1 MATKTD
7 VLNEIALYTAT
18 NSRPCPMNYLTGK
31 FGDEAA
37 DLVKQLKTDGAVI
50 GKRGRTG
57 GLLRCETIAEGEI
70 DTDMPSSGKS
80 SDLQNQFAALAE
92 KLAQSAA

>member
-57 GLLRCETIAEGEI
+57 GLVQNGDSTTATPNESTSDIASE
-70 DTDMPSSGKS
+70 
-80 SDLQNQFAALAE
+80 FAALAE
-92 KLAQSAA
+92 KLAAAEAEAATG

>member
-7 VLNEIALYTAT
+7 VLNEIADYSAAK
-18 NSRPCPMNYLTGK
+18 NRPCPMNYLTAK

-37 DLVKQLKTDGAVI
+37 DLVKQLKSDGAVT

-57 GLLRCETIAEGEI
+57 GLLAGNTAATTNNAQDTSPDISAE
-70 DTDMPSSGKS
+70 
-80 SDLQNQFAALAE
+80 FAALAA
-92 KLAQSAA
+92 KLAEAESAAA